1 MVKLGLVKR
10 ECLAT
15 SIHITVRCTA
25 GNPLDA
31 ANGTGDAELES
42 PSEVTL
48 GHELQHFIDK
58 IHKVK
63 HTQIINPDS
72 PTYKD
77 EEGNLQWNTISSSEV
92 RAVEGENII
101 RAQMG
106 LKLRTH
112 YGGFNVFNKEVS
124 LKMLNG
130 FNVLKDKNN
139 PLDFGEIGKNN
150 VPLTGGADYQSLIET
165 YWKHSFK
172 ETEGPSRNYGFGNS
186 KVNSNGQED
195 PGSTEIEGY

>member
-1 MVKLGLVKR
+1 M
-10 ECLAT
+10 E
-15 SIHITVRCTA
+15 
-25 GNPLDA
+25 
-31 ANGTGDAELES
+31 
-42 PSEVTL
+42 
-48 GHELQHFIDK
+48 
-58 IHKVK
+58 
-63 HTQIINPDS
+63 
-72 PTYKD
+72 
-77 EEGNLQWNTISSSEV
+77 
-92 RAVEGENII
+92 
-101 RAQMG
+101 
-106 LKLRTH
+106 
-112 YGGFNVFNKEVS
+112 VFNKEVS